1 MGRRNLNL
9 RTVSAED
16 FTEVFSKAVSQGKTL
31 QEIADLLDFTYAN
44 TYQRAR
50 KYRQQGVKLGQP
62 ARKSRLPRLDV
73 KRLNAIVAKYR

>member
-9 RTVSAED
+9 RTVSPED
-16 FTEVFSKAVSQGKTL
+16 FTNVFSKAVSQGKTL
-31 QEIADLLDFTYAN
+31 QQIADLLDFTYAN

-50 KYRQQGVKLGQP
+50 QYRAKGVKLGTP
-62 ARKSRLPRLDV
+62 ARKAAAKRLDV